1 MIQLTNLFLR
11 RGTRLLL
18 QDANFTMTAR
28 QKVGIIGDN
37 GAGKSSL
44 LSLIRGNLAP
54 DTGSI
59 SVPGNI
65 TIGHLE
71 QEIPALTQSAL
82 DYVMDGDADLRRI
95 EAALAIAEDGNDIAE
110 LYGEMGA
117 IDGYTAESRAAQY
130 MHGLNFKP
138 EEIRL
143 SVKDFSG
150 GWRMRLN
157 LARTLMSRADL
168 LLLDEPTNHLDL
180 DAIVWLEEWL
190 KNTQSTVILISHD
203 RDFLDNV
210 VTHIAHLS
218 RRQLKGYTGN
228 YSDFERQ
235 RAAEL
240 SLQQAHH
247 QKQQRQ
253 QAHWQKFVDRFK
265 AHASKSRQVQ
275 SRVKALSRMETAQAI
290 HADSQFQFTFRQAL
304 PCSNPMLSLEH
315 VDIGYGK
322 KPILCDVSLSITTHD
337 RIGLIGPN
345 GAGKSTLIKC
355 LMGELAPLSGVYFA
369 NPALKIGYFAQHQLD
384 SLDLDASPLLHV
396 QRLSPRTTEQEL
408 RNYLGR
414 FGFMGDQAMSR
425 IEHFS
430 GGEKS
435 RLALALLIWEKPN
448 LLLLDEPTNH
458 LDLEMRHALVVALQS
473 YEGAMIVVSHDRH
486 LLRACT
492 DSFLWVANQK
502 VEVYEGDLDE
512 YEQALKNY
520 RRTSQQAFEIPS
532 LDTASD
538 NQLSGKAA
546 HASNKEKR
554 AAGNKLKKLEDNIAK
569 LQQEKQDLE
578 ARLTDDHLYESAQ
591 KETLEKL
598 LESQKKLGH
607 RLETLEKE
615 WVALNP

>member
-11 RGTRLLL
+11 RGTRLLM
-18 QDANFTMTAR
+18 QDVNFTMNPG
-28 QKVGIIGDN
+28 QKVGLIGEN

-44 LSLIRGNLAP
+44 MAMIQGTLAP
-54 DTGSI
+54 DA
-59 SVPGNI
+59 GNLHMPNNLHI
-65 TIGHLE
+65 AHLA
-71 QEIPALTQSAL
+71 QEIPALEQSAL
-82 DYVMDGDADLRRI
+82 DYVMDGDIELRRI
-95 EAALAIAEDGNDIAE
+95 EAALLTAEDGNEIAE
-110 LYGEMGA
+110 LYGEMAA
-117 IDGYTAESRAAQY
+117 IDGYTAEARAAQL
-130 MHGLNFKP
+130 MHGLNFRP
-138 EEIRL
+138 DEQHR

-180 DAIVWLEEWL
+180 DAIVWLEDWL
-190 KNTQSTVILISHD
+190 KNTKSTVLLISHD

-210 VTHIAHLS
+210 VSHIAYLA

-235 RAAEL
+235 RVAEL
-240 SLQQAHH
+240 ALQQAHYV
-247 QKQQRQ
+247 KQQRQ

-265 AHASKSRQVQ
+265 AKASKARQVQ
-275 SRVKALSRMETAQAI
+275 SRIKALDKMEMAQAI
-290 HADSQFQFTFRQAL
+290 HVDSPFQFSFGEV
-304 PCSNPMLSLEH
+304 PHCSNPMLTLEH
-315 VDIGYGK
+315 VDIGYDAEK
-322 KPILCDVSLSITTHD
+322 CILKDVSVSFTHQD

-355 LMGELAPLSGVYFA
+355 LMGNLKPISGEYFS
-369 NPALKIGYFAQHQLD
+369 NPALRIGYFDQHQMD
-384 SLDLDASPLLHV
+384 SLDMEASPLLHI
-396 QRLSPRTTEQEL
+396 QRLSPRITEQEI

-414 FGFMGDQAMSR
+414 FGFLGDQALAK

-435 RLALALLIWEKPN
+435 RLALALLIWQKPN

-473 YEGAMIVVSHDRH
+473 YEGALIIVSHDRH

-502 VEVYEGDLDE
+502 VEEYEGDLDE

-520 RRTSQQAFEIPS
+520 RRTNQTAFDVS
-532 LDTASD
+532 SFTD
-538 NQLSGKAA
+538 NAKKEQRTNDKK
-546 HASNKEKR
+546 ASNKI
-554 AAGNKLKKLEDNIAK
+554 KKLEENM
-569 LQQEKQDLE
+569 
-578 ARLTDDHLYESAQ
+578 ARLNKEKSAIETQLTEDKLYEANQ
-591 KETLEKL
+591 KDKLNKL
-598 LESQKKLGH
+598 LEEQKRIAQK
-607 RLETLEKE
+607 LETAEKE
-615 WVALNP
+615 WLDLQD